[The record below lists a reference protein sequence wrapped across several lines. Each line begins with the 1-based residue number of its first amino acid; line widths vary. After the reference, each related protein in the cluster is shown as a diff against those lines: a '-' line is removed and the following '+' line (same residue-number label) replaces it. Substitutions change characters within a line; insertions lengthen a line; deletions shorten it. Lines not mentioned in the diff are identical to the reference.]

1 MILPCGSALVDCWM
15 ALLAAS
21 HGPGPSGS
29 DPAYHQSETDLGHV
43 SVTLQHEQPFQQ
55 GPNSIQALIEASLI

>member
-1 MILPCGSALVDCWM
+1 MILSCDSALVDCWM

-21 HGPGPSGS
+21 HWAGPSGS
-29 DPAYHQSETDLGHV
+29 DPAHHQGEADLGHV

-55 GPNSIQALIEASLI
+55 GPNSIQAFIEASLI